1 MGALDYYIQLIPSLS
16 CSVARLASGF
26 YAASVSSSVS
36 GSTSTASPSSSN
48 RALAASLSSTHSA
61 SRFRVAE
68 SVWRSRLAVHC
79 TTFSVP
85 ERVLQLAHL
94 VQPTLTLLL
103 GALQLLPLGL
113 PGSRHRVEH
122 HAGVGWDDER
132 LRGDDAVSV
141 GDGEQHRLDGNG
153 TPRDPRRSGVR
164 LRFRVGPLGLA
175 DHVGKG
181 RDSSLDLLDL
191 PRDQGQRLARLA
203 DDALAGRHLSASTS
217 AWSAGGW

>member
-1 MGALDYYIQLIPSLS
+1 M
-16 CSVARLASGF
+16 
-26 YAASVSSSVS
+26 
-36 GSTSTASPSSSN
+36 
-48 RALAASLSSTHSA
+48 
-61 SRFRVAE
+61 AE

-122 HAGVGWDDER
+122 HEGVGWDDER

-181 RDSSLDLLDL
+181 RDSSLDLLDGPRTLRLDRLETL
-191 PRDQGQRLARLA
+191 PCLRALPLLGLGLLVGDLPLDQGQRLARLA